1 MNEKKMDKIKT
12 LVNLHTEALWMR
24 EFALKELGKMFDV
37 TKIERHENQT
47 LLTGF
52 IRWTVKNS
60 IRLDVCSYGEIEIF
74 AAKYL
79 DHLAR
84 EHRQYVGDIE
94 D

>member
-1 MNEKKMDKIKT
+1 MNAIKT
-12 LVNLHTEALWMR
+12 LVNMHTEALWAK
-24 EFALKELGKMFDV
+24 EFAIRELAKMFDQ

-52 IRWTVKNS
+52 IRWTVKNG

-84 EHRQYVGDIE
+84 EQRDE
-94 D
+94 DRR